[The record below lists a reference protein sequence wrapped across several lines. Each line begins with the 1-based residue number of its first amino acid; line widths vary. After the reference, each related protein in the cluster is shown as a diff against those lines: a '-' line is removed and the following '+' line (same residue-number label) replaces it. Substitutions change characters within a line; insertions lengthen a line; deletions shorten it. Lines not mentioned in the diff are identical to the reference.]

1 MNARDYC
8 RHPKKTLESRLQA
21 HAVRFLA
28 LPFPYHFVDPDRQLE
43 KAYTLALQANDS
55 SYNKCIEPLEKQYS
69 ILEAKLG
76 DLKKAL
82 DKEIDSLDDYVAVDI
97 SLDDLDKELSKETE
111 ELKSLHKRGVKHM
124 LN

>member
-1 MNARDYC
+1 M
-8 RHPKKTLESRLQA
+8 
-21 HAVRFLA
+21 
-28 LPFPYHFVDPDRQLE
+28 E